1 MTETKSRQCGQPQPE
16 PTAMTD
22 YITCYCSLPVGH
34 AGEHTSI
41 VNGRAIGIWPASTD
55 TFPRRGDEN
64 MSDHQRERWPVDE
77 HGFNA
82 LDMQSAADL
91 GECYAC
97 IVGVWTGPNSHSPG
111 CDLRGERERR

>member
-22 YITCYCSLPVGH
+22 YIT
-34 AGEHTSI
+34 
-41 VNGRAIGIWPASTD
+41 WPASTD